1 MVEQI
6 EENPDIPVK
15 AVQEQFQR
23 KYVVGVS
30 RMKAYRA
37 KTKARKMVEGDYS
50 SQYGLLRDYV
60 LELQSKNPGTT
71 VKIDLEPGHPR
82 DLTRQFR
89 RIYVCLGALKQ
100 GFKALGRD
108 LLGLDGAFMKGPY
121 PGQLLSAVGVD
132 SNNGIY
138 PVCYAI
144 VEAENLSAWTWFLDL
159 LADDLEIPRNSAFTF
174 MSDRQKGLLPAVS
187 KLFPLAEHR
196 YCLRHIH
203 ENMKGS
209 FKGRALSDILLN
221 NMCETFNGKILE
233 GRDKPIIAALEYIR
247 EYLMR
252 RIVTVLRVIERT
264 EGLITPWAQK
274 QLQTIK
280 KDQPFIMCSGMEG
293 ICMPCRHVVAA
304 IWFMATNGQRVG
316 ALESWFDPVYS
327 IGRWKEVYAF
337 KINPIN
343 GKALWPKS
351 EVPFKITPP
360 KHHKQ
365 VGRPKKVR
373 KRSAVEMED
382 EGSSKK
388 KGRLSKKNMK
398 GVCGKCGNTGHN
410 RRTCKGQG
418 EKRKD

>member
-1 MVEQI
+1 MVKTLLEEHKCVCTRKIHACTSTFLSQQMVEQI

-209 FKGRALSDILLN
+209 FKGRQYKDLL
-221 NMCETFNGKILE
+221 
-233 GRDKPIIAALEYIR
+233 
-247 EYLMR
+247 
-252 RIVTVLRVIERT
+252 
-264 EGLITPWAQK
+264 
-274 QLQTIK
+274 
-280 KDQPFIMCSGMEG
+280 
-293 ICMPCRHVVAA
+293 
-304 IWFMATNGQRVG
+304 
-316 ALESWFDPVYS
+316 
-327 IGRWKEVYAF
+327 WKCA
-337 KINPIN
+337 
-343 GKALWPKS
+343 
-351 EVPFKITPP
+351 
-360 KHHKQ
+360 
-365 VGRPKKVR
+365 
-373 KRSAVEMED
+373 
-382 EGSSKK
+382 
-388 KGRLSKKNMK
+388 
-398 GVCGKCGNTGHN
+398 
-410 RRTCKGQG
+410 
-418 EKRKD
+418 